1 MRSFSGLDYK
11 VNVGDR
17 FLEFYGERRLLN
29 HEITEMFSVLFFFFF
44 SFYIIMAVIPEA
56 SKKSKLFR
64 YKKLLKVYQRVS
76 CFEIRKKNIYKN
88 LNNFLS
94 KMQ

>member
-1 MRSFSGLDYK
+1 
-11 VNVGDR
+11 
-17 FLEFYGERRLLN
+17 
-29 HEITEMFSVLFFFFF
+29 
-44 SFYIIMAVIPEA
+44 MAVIPEA